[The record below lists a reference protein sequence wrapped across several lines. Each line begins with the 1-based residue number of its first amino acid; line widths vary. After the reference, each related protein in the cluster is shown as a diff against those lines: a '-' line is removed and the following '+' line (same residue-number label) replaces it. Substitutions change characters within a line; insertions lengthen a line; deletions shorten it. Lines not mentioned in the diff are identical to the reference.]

1 MLSGRCVNK
10 KIILLAQV
18 FHGDVASHILTLTIG
33 IITIRL
39 LLKVLRLR
47 SASVRVHEPNH
58 LLIVLN
64 IVVVAEELLLS
75 SLEAELVMLLTW
87 PT

>member
-10 KIILLAQV
+10 KIILLTQV
-18 FHGDVASHILTLTIG
+18 FHGHVTSHIWTLTIG
-33 IITIRL
+33 IIAIRL

-58 LLIVLN
+58 LLIVLH
-64 IVVVAEELLLS
+64 IVIAKELLS
-75 SLEAELVMLLTW
+75 SLEAELIMRLSR

>member
-1 MLSGRCVNK
+1 MLSRRGVYK

-18 FHGDVASHILTLTIG
+18 FHGDVTSHIWTLTIG

-58 LLIVLN
+58 LLIVLY

-75 SLEAELVMLLTW
+75 SLEAELILLLSW